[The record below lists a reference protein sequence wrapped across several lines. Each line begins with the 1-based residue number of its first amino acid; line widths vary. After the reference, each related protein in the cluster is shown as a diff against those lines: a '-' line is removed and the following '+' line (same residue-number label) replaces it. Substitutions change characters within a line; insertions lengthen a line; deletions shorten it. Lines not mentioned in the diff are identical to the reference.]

1 MKTLAQHINIVETM
15 PPYNLTELQAL
26 VIDWGKEK
34 GIIFP
39 QNVQKQN
46 AYILC
51 EYAEMKLAYLVKDY
65 VELVTEIGDVFV
77 TMIITA
83 ACKGETPFNK
93 IAYDYEKENQSFE
106 YYTYKFESSFGSAK
120 LEYLAALIQHFAYDC
135 GFTPEQCLFAAYQKI
150 KNRTGKTVD
159 GVFVKDK
166 PNDIL
171 DGIN

>member
-15 PPYNLTELQAL
+15 PPYNLKELQGL

-39 QNVQKQN
+39 ENVQKQN

-51 EYAEMKLAYLVKDY
+51 EYAEMKLAYIAKDIENLVS
-65 VELVTEIGDVFV
+65 EIGDVFV
-77 TMIITA
+77 TLIITA

-93 IAYDYEKENQSFE
+93 IAYDYEKEKQSFE
-106 YYTYKFESSFGSAK
+106 YYTERFENMFLYYK
-120 LEYLAALIQHFAYDC
+120 LEYLAAVIQQFAYDC

-159 GVFVKDK
+159 GEFVKD
-166 PNDIL
+166 
-171 DGIN
+171 